1 MVRHPCHKTNT
12 DESHI
17 LRHVPGLSMS
27 RKTVPRFC
35 DNDMRNNKD
44 PKRDKRI

>member
-1 MVRHPCHKTNT
+1 
-12 DESHI
+12 
-17 LRHVPGLSMS
+17 MS

-35 DNDMRNNKD
+35 DNDMRKNKD